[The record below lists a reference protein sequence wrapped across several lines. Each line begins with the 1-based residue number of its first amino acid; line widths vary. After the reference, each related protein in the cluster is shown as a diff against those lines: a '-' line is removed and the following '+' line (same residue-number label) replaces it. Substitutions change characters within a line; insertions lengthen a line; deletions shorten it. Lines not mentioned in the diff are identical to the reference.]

1 MQGVTE
7 EPKINKISEN
17 PIQAQINK
25 VLEETK
31 QKKKE
36 KEQFIKLII
45 VFDNLDNSLASEIIK
60 RLNKLN
66 MEYSIIEALLKEIL
80 SRLSNKI

>member
-17 PIQAQINK
+17 SIQTQINK
-25 VLEETK
+25 VLEETE

-36 KEQFIKLII
+36 KEQLIKLII

>member
-7 EPKINKISEN
+7 KPKINKISEN

-36 KEQFIKLII
+36 KEQLIKLII

>member
-7 EPKINKISEN
+7 ESKINKISEN

-25 VLEETK
+25 VLEETE

-36 KEQFIKLII
+36 KEQLIKLII

>member
-17 PIQAQINK
+17 PIQAQINR
-25 VLEETK
+25 VLEETE

-36 KEQFIKLII
+36 KEQLIKLII

-66 MEYSIIEALLKEIL
+66 MEYSIIEALLKEIP

>member
-25 VLEETK
+25 VLEETE

-36 KEQFIKLII
+36 KEQLIKLII